1 MSEKNIEKSK
11 MIKVILTVAV
21 VSGLML
27 SFVYLLTK
35 EPIQNAQNK
44 LISES
49 MKEVVAAEFDNNPYE
64 EKLVVQRGKE
74 KFTIYPARQ
83 DGYVTSLILKTHS
96 NKGYGGRLDVL
107 VGFSLDGTVGN
118 YKVIKHQE
126 TPGLG
131 SRVNDDSFKKNII
144 GKKPDKETFKVR
156 QDGGEIDAITGATI
170 TSRALIDA
178 IQKAYR
184 GYLKFNSGNEDE

>member
-1 MSEKNIEKSK
+1 MARQSSEMYR
-11 MIKVILTVAV
+11 MIRVILVVAV
-21 VSGLML
+21 TSALIL
-27 SFVYLLTK
+27 SLIHLLTEK
-35 EPIQNAQNK
+35 PIQETQNK

-49 MKEVVAAEFDNNPYE
+49 MKEVVAAEFNNDPFN
-64 EKLVVQRGKE
+64 EKIIVQRGKE

-96 NKGYGGRLDVL
+96 NKGYGGRIDVL
-107 VGFSLDGTVGN
+107 VGFSLDGTVGS
-118 YKVIKHQE
+118 YKVIKHSE

-131 SRVNDDSFKKNII
+131 SKVNDPSFKKNVI
-144 GKKPDKETFKVR
+144 GKKPHTESFKVR

-184 GYLKFNSGNEDE
+184 GYLKFNAGNENE

>member
-27 SFVYLLTK
+27 SFVYLQTK

-44 LISES
+44 MISES
-49 MKEVVAAEFDNNPYE
+49 MKEVVATEFDNNPYE

-74 KFTIYPARQ
+74 KFTIYPARK

-131 SRVNDDSFKKNII
+131 SKVNDDSFKKNII

>member
-27 SFVYLLTK
+27 SFVYLQTK

-44 LISES
+44 MISES
-49 MKEVVAAEFDNNPYE
+49 MKEVVATEFDNNPYE

-74 KFTIYPARQ
+74 KFTIYPARK

>member
-27 SFVYLLTK
+27 SFVYLQTK

-44 LISES
+44 MISES
-49 MKEVVAAEFDNNPYE
+49 MKEVVATEFDNNPYE

-74 KFTIYPARQ
+74 KFTIYPARK

-178 IQKAYR
+178 IQKVYR